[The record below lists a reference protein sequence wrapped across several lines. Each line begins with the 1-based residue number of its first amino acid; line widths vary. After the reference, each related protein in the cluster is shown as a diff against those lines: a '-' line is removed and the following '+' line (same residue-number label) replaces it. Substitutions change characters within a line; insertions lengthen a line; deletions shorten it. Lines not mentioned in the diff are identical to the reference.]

1 MFEKFEDSVKEALMN
16 LDENDLSH
24 CMKMAKHFN
33 HMGINPKVSG
43 SALKGLAEAGIV
55 DKLYQQA

>member
-1 MFEKFEDSVKEALMN
+1 MLEKFDNQVKEALMD
-16 LDENDLSH
+16 LDANDLNY
-24 CMKMAKHFN
+24 CMKMAKHFHN
-33 HMGINPKVSG
+33 MGINPKVSG